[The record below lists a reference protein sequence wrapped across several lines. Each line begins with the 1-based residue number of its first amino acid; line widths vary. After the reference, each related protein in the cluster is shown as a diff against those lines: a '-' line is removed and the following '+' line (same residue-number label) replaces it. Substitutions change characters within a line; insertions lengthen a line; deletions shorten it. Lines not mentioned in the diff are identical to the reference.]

1 MPSVTATIS
10 DFNLTSTWTNT
21 NGSMT
26 TPTTVD
32 MTKQFTISGIPAN
45 GVVTSAKIAVTV
57 GSPFTG
63 AAIRKINNK
72 NANTGAYEADID
84 VTENGTYYVAFQ
96 FKANGDPTL
105 SNGSHS
111 SSCSFNSITIT
122 VTYEEGETP
131 PEPSGTVTA
140 SIADFNL
147 NSSWTL
153 SNHAYTTRPTQ
164 TTATK
169 QFTVSGLP
177 DGAVI
182 QTAVFTV
189 AVSSP
194 LSGIALLRINDQA
207 AVNGNYSQDVKHIVT
222 GNGTY
227 EFTFVFKANGDTTLS
242 DGSHVSSLPFTN
254 ATITITYEDGTP
266 APPPDPD
273 VISSSAR
280 LVCLFDPMEK
290 RFNGNGICVLS
301 PTKCTVTETAGGEY
315 ELEMEHLYD
324 PYGKYLMLVEDYIIR
339 APVPPMVIP
348 EVTIPASSVWNVKS
362 NITST
367 PLYSRL
373 PSYNQSIAGKISQNP
388 STFMWDSQKRYPKGE
403 HVLYTNNKIYQA
415 KVTNTG
421 YAPSGHPEVWEFV
434 CNLPD
439 PSDPE
444 TTPSGGSYDPGTII
458 ENIAGGAS
466 VTKLADYSATYMK
479 VRSALGKVGYIKR
492 ADCEETATDPE
503 GTVVPSRTIIDQL
516 FRIYS
521 VSSEDDTHT
530 VKVSARHI
538 SYDYQKNALYD
549 CQLNETDPATAIALI
564 QGSLM
569 YEDNRLIACDM
580 TQPTIK
586 ADYSFQNP
594 VQALLDPDE
603 GVAGQLRAKV
613 LRDNEDIFILDNSN
627 PRQGPGITYGVNLRG
642 VSWERNIED
651 IVTRIIPRA
660 DDGNKGKL
668 YLDELFVDS
677 PNIDDFA
684 VISIEV
690 LDSEYSV
697 GQKIEKAD
705 GTEITLTREDV
716 LQRMREEAEKR
727 YSVDKCD
734 AVLVTL
740 DVQFL
745 LLGDT
750 EQYKQYKDLQ
760 RVNIYDQITVKTGPS
775 GMEITAQ
782 VTGYE
787 WDCLMRRYNE
797 ITVGRIYG
805 QNRRQVAGFQMATG
819 AITYSKL
826 APGLIS
832 KLKGDADN
840 G

>member
-1 MPSVTATIS
+1 
-10 DFNLTSTWTNT
+10 
-21 NGSMT
+21 
-26 TPTTVD
+26 
-32 MTKQFTISGIPAN
+32 
-45 GVVTSAKIAVTV
+45 
-57 GSPFTG
+57 
-63 AAIRKINNK
+63 
-72 NANTGAYEADID
+72 
-84 VTENGTYYVAFQ
+84 
-96 FKANGDPTL
+96 
-105 SNGSHS
+105 
-111 SSCSFNSITIT
+111 
-122 VTYEEGETP
+122 
-131 PEPSGTVTA
+131 
-140 SIADFNL
+140 
-147 NSSWTL
+147 
-153 SNHAYTTRPTQ
+153 
-164 TTATK
+164 
-169 QFTVSGLP
+169 
-177 DGAVI
+177 
-182 QTAVFTV
+182 
-189 AVSSP
+189 
-194 LSGIALLRINDQA
+194 
-207 AVNGNYSQDVKHIVT
+207 
-222 GNGTY
+222 
-227 EFTFVFKANGDTTLS
+227 
-242 DGSHVSSLPFTN
+242 
-254 ATITITYEDGTP
+254 
-266 APPPDPD
+266 
-273 VISSSAR
+273 
-280 LVCLFDPMEK
+280 
-290 RFNGNGICVLS
+290 
-301 PTKCTVTETAGGEY
+301 
-315 ELEMEHLYD
+315 MEHPYD
-324 PYGKYLMLVEDYIIR
+324 PYEKYLMLVEDYIIR

-373 PSYNQSIAGKISQNP
+373 PSYTAAKTPVDKIKSDPSSYAWQGGSHLYHAGEYVTYQGYIWCALVDNAGKEPGNQEQYWE
-388 STFMWDSQKRYPKGE
+388 T
-403 HVLYTNNKIYQA
+403 
-415 KVTNTG
+415 VTSVTG
-421 YAPSGHPEVWEFV
+421 
-434 CNLPD
+434 
-439 PSDPE
+439 
-444 TTPSGGSYDPGTII
+444 SGGESSTSGGKYDPGTII

-466 VTKLADYSATYMK
+466 VTKLADYSATYMR

-580 TQPTIK
+580 TEPTIK

-677 PNIDDFA
+677 EHIDDFA

-750 EQYKQYKDLQ
+750 EQYKQYRGLQ
-760 RVNIYDQITVKTGPS
+760 HVNIYDQITVKTGPS

-826 APGLIS
+826 APGLIN
-832 KLKGDADN
+832 KLKGEADN